1 MLPSQKEGYNA
12 ILDSRNLVLDTP
24 NSLQRPDFGVLAVV
38 KIQATIYKSW
48 SITNWPWRKSRL
60 HFALRPVGSSISLKF
75 RHMSALVSLSRV
87 VKNFRKLP
95 VLRDIDLTINPGVT
109 GLLGPNGAGKSTLIK
124 ILMGLVRVTSGTGT
138 VLGYPLGK
146 GGRQVRNLI
155 GYVPEDDCYIPGMT
169 GVEVVEF
176 AASLSGLP
184 GIEALRRAHEILDF
198 CGVKQERYRAVES
211 YSTGMRQKV
220 KFAASIV
227 HDPEYLIL
235 DEPTSGL
242 DPEERESLLNRV
254 KVLAQKSG
262 KSVLLSTHI
271 LPDVQSVCDHVII
284 LSRGE
289 IKLNKSFDEINRP
302 SEPTVT
308 VSLLDGSASF
318 LDGLSRA
325 NMRFE
330 QSQTGEFTVYGAN
343 QDIAASVWNIAQES
357 GAAIQSLRP
366 ARNSLEKVFLNAVQE
381 STYANS

>member
-1 MLPSQKEGYNA
+1 
-12 ILDSRNLVLDTP
+12 
-24 NSLQRPDFGVLAVV
+24 
-38 KIQATIYKSW
+38 
-48 SITNWPWRKSRL
+48 
-60 HFALRPVGSSISLKF
+60 
-75 RHMSALVSLSRV
+75 MSALVSLSRV

-254 KVLAQKSG
+254 KVLAKKSG

-308 VSLLDGSASF
+308 VSLLEGSASF